1 MFDPQ
6 QLLDQ
11 FLGGGGQQGRQPNQS
26 NNPQGQQ
33 GNQRS
38 GAGRGMDLAT
48 GALGGGLIGL
58 LLGGKGGRK
67 MASKGLKYGAMAA
80 LGGIAYKAYSDYK
93 AGRPPLGLDMSG
105 NKGAQTIEAEA
116 QKAEGTPFLPAP
128 EAERADLA
136 CGVMRAMIS
145 AAKADGH
152 IDAEEQKRIFDSL
165 GKLELDSEAKA
176 FVMDELMKPLDIEA
190 VVQAA
195 RTPEQA
201 AEIYAASLMA
211 IDTSGSAERG
221 YLSQLASRLKLEPGL
236 VEHLHAS
243 VEPVKA

>member
-11 FLGGGGQQGRQPNQS
+11 FLGGQQVGQPGGQKAD
-26 NNPQGQQ
+26 
-33 GNQRS
+33 QRP
-38 GAGRGMDLAT
+38 GRGRDLAT
-48 GALGGGLIGL
+48 GAVAGGLIGL

-67 MASKGLKYGAMAA
+67 MATKGLKYGAIAA
-80 LGGIAYKAYSDYK
+80 LGGLAYKAYSDYQ
-93 AGRPPLGLDMSG
+93 AGKPPLGIDMSG
-105 NKGAQTIEAEA
+105 SKGAQTIEAEA

-128 EAERADLA
+128 DSERADLA
-136 CGVMRAMIS
+136 CNIMRAMIS

-176 FVMDELMKPLDIEA
+176 FVMDELMKPLDIDA
-190 VVQAA
+190 VVRSAK
-195 RTPEQA
+195 TPEQA

-211 IDTSGSAERG
+211 IDMDNPAERG
-221 YLSQLASRLKLEPGL
+221 YLSQLAARLELEPGL
-236 VEHLHAS
+236 VEHLHAT
-243 VEPVKA
+243 VEPAKA